1 MNIPENLKYSPDH
14 EWIKVDGENAYIGI
28 TDFAQSEL
36 GDIVFVEFPEVGDSF
51 SIGDVFGTVEAVKTV
66 ADLFAPIS
74 GKVVEINDA
83 LENSPEAINTDAY
96 DDGWIIK
103 VKIKDS
109 SELDDLLDPR
119 SYKGLLS

>member
-14 EWIKVDGENAYIGI
+14 EWIKVDGDSVYIGI

-36 GDIVFVEFPEVGDSF
+36 GDIVFVEFPEVGDKF
-51 SIGDVFGTVEAVKTV
+51 SAGDVFGTVEAVKTV

-74 GKVVEINDA
+74 GEVIEINDT

-96 DDGWIIK
+96 NDGWIIK
-103 VKIKDS
+103 VKIGNTK
-109 SELDDLLDPR
+109 ELDSLLDFE
-119 SYKGLLS
+119 SYKGLLA

>member
-14 EWIKVDGENAYIGI
+14 EWIKVDGDSAYIGI

-36 GDIVFVEFPEVGDSF
+36 GDIVFVEFPEIGDTFSVGDT
-51 SIGDVFGTVEAVKTV
+51 FGTVEAVKTV

-74 GKVVEINDA
+74 GEIIEINSA
-83 LENSPEAINTDAY
+83 LENSPDAINNDAY
-96 DDGWIIK
+96 NDGWIIK
-103 VKIKDS
+103 IKIKN
-109 SELDDLLDPR
+109 LDEVDALLDAQ

>member
-14 EWIKVDGENAYIGI
+14 EWIKVDGDSAYIGI

-36 GDIVFVEFPEVGDSF
+36 GDIVFVEFPEVGDKF
-51 SIGDVFGTVEAVKTV
+51 SAGDVFGTVEAVKTV

-74 GKVVEINDA
+74 GEVIEINDT

-96 DDGWIIK
+96 NDGWIIK
-103 VKIKDS
+103 VKIGNTK
-109 SELDDLLDPR
+109 ELDSLLDFE
-119 SYKGLLS
+119 SYKGLLA